1 MTVRC
6 VPTKA
11 WNLPP
16 TARGPARHSS
26 GRPRRFSQ
34 VDFRDLL
41 ETRRVGLRKMIEE
54 LLEAEVSDGL
64 RRGDYERGSSDGH
77 SPRHRRS

>member
-1 MTVRC
+1 
-6 VPTKA
+6 
-11 WNLPP
+11 
-16 TARGPARHSS
+16 
-26 GRPRRFSQ
+26 
-34 VDFRDLL
+34 
-41 ETRRVGLRKMIEE
+41 MIEE